1 MIGKPG
7 DDRCFEGDRKP
18 RVFDTNLIR
27 DLLRIVERGKN
38 AATLPM
44 GQGA

>member
-1 MIGKPG
+1 MLGKPG
-7 DDRCFEGDRKP
+7 GDLCFEGARKP
-18 RVFDTNLIR
+18 RVFDTDLIG
-27 DLLRIVERGKN
+27 DLLRIVDRGKN